1 MPVSNDLMSHLER
14 LAELFTRPA
23 GWWQLAILAVSG
35 GLAWFINHYWG
46 RRLSRAKEAEHGLA
60 RITLGSGVR
69 LLFPFSFL
77 LLVLL
82 GRSLLKGLGQP
93 GEVLSVA
100 ITLLLSLAA
109 IRLIV
114 YLLRKGFS
122 PSPTLKAWENTI
134 STVIWV
140 AVALQLVGW
149 LGPLLQ
155 GMDGIAISAGQSR
168 ISLLSVLKLIVSVA
182 FFLFLAVW
190 LAALL
195 ERRIQQMSF
204 LSGGLRVGL
213 AKGARVVLVTLAIL
227 IALNTIGIDLTAL
240 AVFGGALGVG
250 LGFGL
255 QRIAS
260 NFISGFILLF
270 DRSIRPGDV
279 ISVGESFGWVS
290 ALRARYVVVKDRDG
304 VERLIPNENL
314 ITSEVI
320 NWSYSDRNVRIKVPV
335 QISYGDDPEQ
345 AMALMVEAAKNSQRV
360 LKSPEPVCRLLE
372 FADSGIGLELRV
384 WVNDPEE
391 GTGNV
396 RSEIN
401 LGIWRAFKEHGITI
415 PFPQRDV
422 HLFRE

>member
-1 MPVSNDLMSHLER
+1 MQLSDELISLLER
-14 LAELFTRPA
+14 VTDLLTRPA
-23 GWWQLAILAVSG
+23 GWWQLGILAVAG
-35 GLAWFINHYWG
+35 LLAWFINHYWG
-46 RRLSRAKEAEHGLA
+46 RRLAQAKDAEHGLA

-93 GEVLSVA
+93 GEVLNVA
-100 ITLLLSLAA
+100 VTLLLSLAA

-122 PSPTLKAWENTI
+122 PSPTLKAWESTI

-155 GMDGIAISAGQSR
+155 GMDSIAITAGQSR

-204 LSGGLRVGL
+204 LSGGLKVGL

-320 NWSYSDRNVRIKVPV
+320 NWSYSDRNVRIKIPV

-345 AMALMVEAAKNSQRV
+345 AMALMVNAARNAQRV
-360 LKSPEPVCRLLE
+360 LKTPEPVCRLME
-372 FADSGIGLELRV
+372 FADSGIALELRV

-401 LGIWRAFKEHGITI
+401 LGIWRAFKEQGITI

-422 HLFRE
+422 HLIQN